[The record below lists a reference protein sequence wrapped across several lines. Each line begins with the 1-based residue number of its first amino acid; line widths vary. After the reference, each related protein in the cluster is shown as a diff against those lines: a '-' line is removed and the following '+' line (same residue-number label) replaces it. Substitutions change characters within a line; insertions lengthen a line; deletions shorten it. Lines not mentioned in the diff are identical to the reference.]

1 MKIAGALEIAG
12 AIEIAGVDDHRQ
24 DLLEAAVGGEAP
36 VEAGA
41 PAGVAGDAILVDA
54 QQQGVA
60 AAVHPQLDPP
70 LGLAGP
76 LPLPPQ
82 LCTRTRPVAH
92 PSAGPRLHPGPPV
105 PPSPPHHPP
114 HAPPL

>member
-41 PAGVAGDAILVDA
+41 PAGVAGDALLVDA

-60 AAVHPQLDPP
+60 VAVHPQLDQP
-70 LGLAGP
+70 LGLAGA
-76 LPLPPQ
+76 LALAPQ
-82 LCTRTRPVAH
+82 PGARARPVDRKS
-92 PSAGPRLHPGPPV
+92 PSLNSRH
-105 PPSPPHHPP
+105 
-114 HAPPL
+114 